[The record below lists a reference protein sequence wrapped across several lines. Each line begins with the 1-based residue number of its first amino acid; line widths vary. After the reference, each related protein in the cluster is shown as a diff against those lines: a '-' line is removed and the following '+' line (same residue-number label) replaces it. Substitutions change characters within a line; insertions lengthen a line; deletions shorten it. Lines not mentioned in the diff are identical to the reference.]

1 MRAHCGRSHCSHR
14 SERASALVAVLWC
27 AVILSTIV
35 FSTLTISRTDVRI
48 ATGYGD
54 QVRARYIALAGIEYA
69 KAVIHSDRAA
79 SENGGVF
86 FDDTV
91 FDDPDRFREI
101 QCGPGYFSI
110 LRSPRRG
117 ESSFDDF
124 IYGVLDEERF
134 LSVNHAQ
141 PNEIAKLPDLDPE
154 IGASIVDWR
163 DADDRVQNGGA
174 EGDYYSSLSP
184 PYAISDHSITTV
196 RELLMVRGITPDGL
210 LGEDLN
216 ADGIVN
222 PSERDGDRTYPSDNQ
237 DGVLDGGWARYITL
251 ESRIPNVDR
260 YGEPR
265 ILLGSALEEDLAAL
279 PGVGA
284 ELAASIILWRDQQSL
299 DGVLGLLDVQTM
311 NEVSG
316 ENGESS
322 WQPTGENLIDQSLLL
337 QFADYLTDSAEPDRL
352 GAINI
357 NTAPFE
363 VLACLPGLDEVKAR
377 AIVDHRAAF
386 GFFESAVGLLDVDG
400 LDRNIVKGL
409 LPRVDVRSST
419 YRICAEGHV
428 PSSGARKRILVTVRF
443 GEFEVE
449 TLSFREDL

>member
-1 MRAHCGRSHCSHR
+1 MGGPRYHSRS

-35 FSTLTISRTDVRI
+35 FSTLTISRTDLRI

-69 KAVIHSDRAA
+69 KAVIHADRAA
-79 SENGGVF
+79 SRNGGVI
-86 FDDTV
+86 FDDSV
-91 FDDPDRFREI
+91 FDDPDRFREVE
-101 QCGPGYFSI
+101 CGPGYFSI

-117 ESSFDDF
+117 ESSSSDF

-134 LSVNHAQ
+134 LSVNHAK

-184 PYAISDHSITTV
+184 PYAISDHSITTL
-196 RELLMVRGITPDGL
+196 RELLMVRGVTPDGL

-222 PSERDGDRTYPSDNQ
+222 PSERDGDRTYPSDNE
-237 DGVLDGGWARYITL
+237 DGVLDVGWAQYITL
-251 ESRIPNVDR
+251 ESKIPNVDR

-265 ILLGSALEEDLAAL
+265 LLLGSALEEDLAAL

-299 DGVLGLLDVQTM
+299 DGVLGLLDVQSM

-322 WQPTGENLIDQSLLL
+322 WQPTGENLIDPSLLL

-363 VLACLPGLDEVKAR
+363 VLTCLPGLDEEKAR

-428 PSSGARKRILVTVRF
+428 PNSGARKRVLVTVRF
-443 GEFEVE
+443 SEFEVE